1 MNENPPTRA
10 QAAGSPRPDE
20 PVRKPVIIVTG
31 ILLLV
36 CVGGMFVFANRD
48 KLRTKPGS
56 EAVTAD
62 PGQVQRAGGPANPA
76 TGEEPKAV
84 ETTGAPVETK
94 PPPSPVSVPAARHTA
109 AVPDTAPPRVE
120 PSPVTRAMV
129 TTLTQLDLSQGPLT
143 PEKAAEWKQN
153 LQQLAGQGAAAVPAI
168 REFLEKNL
176 DLNFDATSAGLLG
189 QSSLRMSFL
198 EALQTIG
205 GPEAMAVSSQML
217 QTTLDPREISWL
229 ATSLEQQAPGQ
240 YGQMAASA
248 AREALAMASSGQME
262 GRDVGPLFGVL
273 TKYGGP
279 EAVSELEKF
288 AGQYRYY
295 ATIALANMPDGAG
308 INSLIQMVQDPEALS
323 KGGRAPALQMLA
335 QAALQSP
342 AALQALADQARQG
355 QIPTATWLN
364 IASIL
369 TGDKMQIGTPPLESG
384 VRSFHLASGN
394 QNFYTSPD
402 RSPWTADQVNT
413 YTAVV
418 DKLLANNNN
427 PTAVAALQNARTA
440 LQGRLQPPP

>member
-1 MNENPPTRA
+1 MNENRPNSA
-10 QAAGSPRPDE
+10 QPSATAQSNE
-20 PVRKPVIIVTG
+20 PVRKPIIILTG
-31 ILLLV
+31 IVLLV
-36 CVGGMFVFANRD
+36 CIGGMFVFAKRE
-48 KLRTKPGS
+48 KLWTKSGADP
-56 EAVTAD
+56 ATAD
-62 PGQVQRAGGPANPA
+62 PGQAQSTRGPATA
-76 TGEEPKAV
+76 IEEEPKAV
-84 ETTGAPVETK
+84 ETTGAPIQTG
-94 PPPSPVSVPAARHTA
+94 PPPTPVSVPAARHTA
-109 AVPDTAPPRVE
+109 APPDTGPPRPE
-120 PSPVTRAMV
+120 PSPATRALV

-153 LQQLAGQGAAAVPAI
+153 LQQLVGQGAAGVPAI

-176 DLNFDATSAGLLG
+176 DLNFDPTSSGLLG
-189 QSSLRMSFL
+189 QPSLRMSFL

-248 AREALAMASSGQME
+248 AREALAMAGNGQME

-279 EAVSELEKF
+279 EAVSDLERF
-288 AGQYRYY
+288 SSQYRYY

-308 INSLIQMVQDPEALS
+308 IPALIQMVQDPEALS
-323 KGGRAPALQMLA
+323 KGGRAPALQMLT

-342 AALQALADQARQG
+342 AALQALTEQARQG

-364 IASIL
+364 IASL
-369 TGDKMQIGTPPLESG
+369 LSGDQMQIGVPPLESG

-394 QNFYTSPD
+394 QNFYTIPD
-402 RSPWTADQVNT
+402 RSQWSPDQVNT
-413 YTAVV
+413 YTAIV

-427 PTAVAALQNARTA
+427 PTAVTA
-440 LQGRLQPPP
+440 LQGARASLLARLPQPQ